1 MRCLQAAKEFENRRS
16 RNLEKIHE
24 YMEKMKVEVKN
35 LREYKENGRISRLGS
50 LQEVESM
57 AAVIDP
63 S

>member
-1 MRCLQAAKEFENRRS
+1 MLSKLDTWNEFDKSGTLKHCIHKDKDLLQ
-16 RNLEKIHE
+16 
-24 YMEKMKVEVKN
+24 M
-35 LREYKENGRISRLGS
+35 S